1 MASAKV
7 YFIFLCWTVLL
18 TVIGTL
24 LFTKGFLLKRLVVN
38 KNSSCTVNFTSKSE
52 QGHQECWMPAK
63 FNKTVVIII
72 DALRYDFAT
81 YNVTSADTNEEFP
94 YQNKLKIF
102 HELLDQKPQNSR
114 LLKFVA
120 DPPTTTMQ
128 RLKGLTTGSLP
139 TFVDVG
145 SNFHSSEITEDN
157 WIDQLLS
164 QSKEIVFMGD
174 DTWLSLFPNRFKREY
189 AFPSF
194 NVQDLDTVD
203 NGVIEHLLPEIKN
216 RDWDVLIAHFLGV
229 DHCGH
234 RYGPNHREMTR
245 KLEQMDKVIRYGLH
259 NLIYFV
265 IRITSGV

>member
-1 MASAKV
+1 MASPKV
-7 YFIFLCWTVLL
+7 YFFFLCWTVLL
-18 TVIGTL
+18 SIIGTL

-38 KNSSCTVNFTSKSE
+38 KNNSCTVNFTSKSD
-52 QGHQECWMPAK
+52 QAHQECWMPAK

-72 DALRYDFAT
+72 DALRYDFAV
-81 YNVTSADTNEEFP
+81 YNSTSADTDEEFP
-94 YQNKLKIF
+94 YHNKLKIF
-102 HELLDQKPQNSR
+102 HELLTEKPQTSR

-139 TFVDVG
+139 TFVDVS

-164 QSKEIVFMGD
+164 QSKKIVFMGD
-174 DTWLSLFPNRFKREY
+174 DTWLSLFPNRFEREY

-203 NGVIEHLLPEIKN
+203 NGIIEHLLPEIEN

-245 KLEQMDKVIRYGLH
+245 KLEQMDRVIRYAL
-259 NLIYFV
+259 LYFLYN
-265 IRITSGV
+265 IGVCDS